1 MRGRQESPSVG
12 RHLAR
17 LHLQG
22 LQGHFEELAGAI
34 ALADKI
40 KESSKQTVEQLH
52 KRNIKA
58 IMLTGDNRK
67 VANYVAEQIGID
79 EVYAEVLPDQKAE
92 KVTEIQKRGLV
103 VAMTGDGINDAP
115 ALTKADVG
123 IAVGAGTD
131 IAMDSADIV
140 LVDSNPKDILAIFS
154 LSKRTFNKLVQN
166 LIWATGYNIFAI
178 PLAAG
183 VLAPWGIVL
192 SPAVGAI
199 LMSISTVVVALNA
212 MTLRLN

>member
-1 MRGRQESPSVG
+1 M
-12 RHLAR
+12 
-17 LHLQG
+17 
-22 LQGHFEELAGAI
+22 
-34 ALADKI
+34 
-40 KESSKQTVEQLH
+40 
-52 KRNIKA
+52 
-58 IMLTGDNRK
+58 
-67 VANYVAEQIGID
+67 ANYVAEQIGID

-123 IAVGAGTD
+123 IAVGQGQ
-131 IAMDSADIV
+131 ISLWIV
-140 LVDSNPKDILAIFS
+140 QISFLWTAIRNILAIFS

-199 LMSISTVVVALNA
+199 LMSLSTSS
-212 MTLRLN
+212 

>member
-1 MRGRQESPSVG
+1 
-12 RHLAR
+12 
-17 LHLQG
+17 
-22 LQGHFEELAGAI
+22 
-34 ALADKI
+34 
-40 KESSKQTVEQLH
+40 
-52 KRNIKA
+52 
-58 IMLTGDNRK
+58 MLTGDNRK